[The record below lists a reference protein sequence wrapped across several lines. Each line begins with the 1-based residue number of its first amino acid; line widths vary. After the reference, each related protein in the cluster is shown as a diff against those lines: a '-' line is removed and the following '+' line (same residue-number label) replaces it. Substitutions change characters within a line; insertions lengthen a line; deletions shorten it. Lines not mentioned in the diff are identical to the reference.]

1 MIGINGAWGSGK
13 SYLTSALKLHP
24 SSRDKYIFIEIH
36 LLSCNLNE
44 IQEILI
50 HELEKVLSRHG
61 IFSRNSGKLKRLLS
75 THTLLQD
82 AKDVLL
88 EDTSEFSEIL
98 DGFRHDLTLLNKTIV
113 IIFEDID
120 RIQYPETIKT
130 LFSIAEN
137 LAGHQIKIIYQYDE
151 ENMTKVDPSLNRNY
165 LEKYIPYTIEL
176 TDLPFSTI
184 LDYLFRQ
191 PEWEKSVLKRE
202 DFAYLHKPSP
212 TTFYLKKVFPFYPD
226 VTLLF
231 HQIAIR
237 QTEHCLK
244 EIEATLT
251 LQPYFQLS
259 ESRQD
264 VITFFIMKHFSYDLY
279 QKLTLEKSPSESLSL
294 QDNEQH
300 YTLWQLIHGYQT
312 KKLSQAAVE
321 PFFQNEENLTVLAY
335 LALFGYQFNIQELPK
350 KLDALLNEPVT
361 NIRNQNINDRKD
373 HLIWNLLCNGRSEY
387 SNMELAVK
395 ELRDKVLSQPREF
408 QEKAFLAFAHSSR
421 RF

>member
-1 MIGINGAWGSGK
+1 MSDLFPERKYDLERLIHYLEHFEMIGINGAWGTGK

-82 AKDVLL
+82 AKEVLL

-151 ENMTKVDPSLNRNY
+151 EN
-165 LEKYIPYTIEL
+165 
-176 TDLPFSTI
+176 
-184 LDYLFRQ
+184 LFRQ

-350 KLDALLNEPVT
+350 RLDALLNEPVT